1 MGKSCVWRSLET
13 LLVLLIMENCVFCLK
28 GGLGNVIPDDFQ
40 NVKEKIEKSALDK
53 LSDK

>member
-1 MGKSCVWRSLET
+1 MGKPCIWRSLET
-13 LLVLLIMENCVFCLK
+13 LLLIMENCVFCLK